1 MLPSKLAL
9 GASLALHGAAVAVL
23 TFATTAGLGDDRL
36 RPARIT
42 VDVRPAR
49 AVPAPPT
56 IELPPTLAEPED
68 TFAADALVTVEID
81 PTDGE
86 PPDVDATAPTA
97 GGARAAATEQLGHDD
112 RRGIPSH
119 ELLQPWRLV
128 PPRPSMA
135 EATPALPSTPPSTP
149 PSPPPAAVVLSAVP
163 GQQQTPDYPAIAR
176 RFRWQGT
183 VVVAFEC
190 DRAGAVVAA
199 RVVQSS
205 GHACL
210 DAAALDA
217 MRRWRFTNGPGSA
230 EQPFEF
236 RLAHD
241 RTGT

>member
-42 VDVRPAR
+42 VDVRPAA

-56 IELPPTLAEPED
+56 IELPPTLAEPELAC
-68 TFAADALVTVEID
+68 AADALATVEIE
-81 PTDGE
+81 PIDGE
-86 PPDVDATAPTA
+86 PAH
-97 GGARAAATEQLGHDD
+97 AAATEQTGHDE

-119 ELLQPWRLV
+119 ELLEPWRLV

-135 EATPALPSTPPSTP
+135 EATPAPPSTAPSTPPST
-149 PSPPPAAVVLSAVP
+149 PPAAVVLSAVP
-163 GQQQTPDYPAIAR
+163 GQQQAPDYPAIAR

-217 MRRWRFTNGPGSA
+217 MRRWRFANGPGSA